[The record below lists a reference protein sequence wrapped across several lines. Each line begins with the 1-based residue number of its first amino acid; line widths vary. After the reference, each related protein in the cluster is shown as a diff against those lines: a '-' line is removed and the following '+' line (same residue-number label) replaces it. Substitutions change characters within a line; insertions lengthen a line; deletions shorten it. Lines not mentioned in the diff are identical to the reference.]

1 VRETVKV
8 EEGDYILIRAKV
20 LKTMGTDLTK
30 VALRSKTED
39 YEAWICDEF
48 IVSKAE
54 RPTTPEPSDLDAFAK
69 DRNNHVWRPYV
80 SGLTTT
86 MRMWELIEGSKTHG
100 PLGWKDLDRVY
111 GPMKVYER
119 SW

>member
-1 VRETVKV
+1 MRETVKV

-54 RPTTPEPSDLDAFAK
+54 RPTTPEPSDQDAFAK
-69 DRNNHVWRPYV
+69 DRQDRIWTPFIGQT
-80 SGLTTT
+80 S
-86 MRMWELIEGSKTHG
+86 MRLWELIEGSKTHG

-111 GPMKVYER
+111 GPMQVYER